1 MRNLLSTSA
10 LIAPFL
16 IGSALAQDPSATTAP
31 ADPLIEERS
40 DEQTG
45 EQLDSPLDEGDEA
58 PDLEAEP
65 ESELETD
72 AETDLETDLE
82 SETDPAT
89 GTDTDD
95 PLDSDPLESD
105 TLEADTL
112 ESDPAETTEPAETME
127 PATDPAADPLV
138 DPEDDATQSGLGQ
151 ADAATDEAIVREQAP
166 NELRVD
172 WITGTRVRSLD
183 GENIGRITDLI
194 FDEETNAIT
203 VAILSV
209 GGFLGIG
216 AKDIAVKFDELQID
230 FDAREIQL
238 DLTRDAADAAPE
250 YVFRERASR
259 PAAEPMDAPAT
270 APLGG
275 APATEPP
282 AQPID

>member
-16 IGSALAQDPSATTAP
+16 IGSALAQDPSTTTPP
-31 ADPLIEERS
+31 ADPLTEEQTEQQTDEQAGEQPESQPGES
-40 DEQTG
+40 DEA
-45 EQLDSPLDEGDEA
+45 L
-58 PDLEAEP
+58 DLETEP
-65 ESELETD
+65 ESDLDTD
-72 AETDLETDLE
+72 AETDLEA
-82 SETDPAT
+82 ETDPAT
-89 GTDTDD
+89 GTDTAD
-95 PLDSDPLESD
+95 PPESEALESD
-105 TLEADTL
+105 SL
-112 ESDPAETTEPAETME
+112 ESDPADTME
-127 PATDPAADPLV
+127 PAPDSTADPLTDPADEAT
-138 DPEDDATQSGLGQ
+138 DDATTPAIGQ
-151 ADAATDEAIVREQAP
+151 AGEATDEATDEAIVREQAP